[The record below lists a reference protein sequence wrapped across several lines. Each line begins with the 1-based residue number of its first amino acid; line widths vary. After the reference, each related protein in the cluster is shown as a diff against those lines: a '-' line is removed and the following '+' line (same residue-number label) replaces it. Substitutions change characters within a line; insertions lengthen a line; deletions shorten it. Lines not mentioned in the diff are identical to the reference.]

1 MQSWLGAAKE
11 KASSLADGASDLAR
25 SVADKVDELGTGEA
39 AGGGAERVVARFA
52 AGAPLGLA
60 LTAEAPEEV
69 GAPVLLSA
77 IEPGSAAALAH
88 PELGAGWRLDE
99 INGVPIAELPFSAVS
114 QMLEHKQQTRQDF
127 ALTFLAPPKPGW
139 LPAELVRVSSSA
151 LDSARTSASAVID
164 SARGWSPRS

>member
-60 LTAEAPEEV
+60 LT
-69 GAPVLLSA
+69 
-77 IEPGSAAALAH
+77 
-88 PELGAGWRLDE
+88 
-99 INGVPIAELPFSAVS
+99 
-114 QMLEHKQQTRQDF
+114 
-127 ALTFLAPPKPGW
+127 
-139 LPAELVRVSSSA
+139 
-151 LDSARTSASAVID
+151 
-164 SARGWSPRS
+164 